1 METLE
6 TNEWQ
11 ASGPKEPT
19 LAKKCPNIIVIILQ
33 LFLLYP
39 ILYYIVS
46 AALIE
51 YTYIYI
57 YNNQTKDKW
66 SEFQEYIA
74 ETCQV
79 LLQLMFWRIH
89 GMNSSTLEYI
99 PGFPRPQTWK
109 IFFVTI
115 HSPDIKNNCESKISS
130 VSLIWPQC
138 RSWRLRWGTR
148 GRLGRCSDPS
158 NHSEAL
164 VSAEVDRRSL
174 PENYNDRS

>member
-57 YNNQTKDKW
+57 YIQ
-66 SEFQEYIA
+66 
-74 ETCQV
+74 
-79 LLQLMFWRIH
+79 
-89 GMNSSTLEYI
+89 
-99 PGFPRPQTWK
+99 
-109 IFFVTI
+109 
-115 HSPDIKNNCESKISS
+115 
-130 VSLIWPQC
+130 
-138 RSWRLRWGTR
+138 
-148 GRLGRCSDPS
+148 
-158 NHSEAL
+158 
-164 VSAEVDRRSL
+164 
-174 PENYNDRS
+174 